1 MPLADD
7 VKLVVPKPAAAPD
20 SVAAQK
26 GAVAA
31 KVRQVAPTLIA
42 NYKFGDASSQIGPFV
57 GLYETIFTLACLY
70 KMNQPSPLARRQLL
84 AGIAALTA
92 TSSHAHAGAPAALA
106 GKSSGAE
113 GTTHKIVY
121 QLNKADDAYQNAI
134 FNSISAL
141 LTKYVDDISIVVV
154 VWGPGIHL
162 LAKSPKRPVPTLYQ
176 QRVRSMVEAYGVKFI
191 ACGNTMH
198 TVGWTQAD
206 MLDFVQVED
215 VGAAAVMEFQQ
226 QGYAY
231 LAW

>member
-1 MPLADD
+1 ML
-7 VKLVVPKPAAAPD
+7 
-20 SVAAQK
+20 S
-26 GAVAA
+26 
-31 KVRQVAPTLIA
+31 
-42 NYKFGDASSQIGPFV
+42 NCKFSYPSYQIRPFV
-57 GLYETIFTLACLY
+57 GLYETIFTLAYPY
-70 KMNQPSPLARRQLL
+70 KMNQPSPLARRHLL

-92 TSSHAHAGAPAALA
+92 VSTHAHAGAPAALA
-106 GKSSGAE
+106 GKPSGVE

-121 QLNKADDAYQNAI
+121 QLNQADDTYQNAI

-141 LTKYVDDISIVVV
+141 LTKYVDDISIAVV

-176 QRVRSMVEAYGVKFI
+176 QRVRSMAEAYGVKFI

-215 VGAAAVMEFQQ
+215 VGAAAVMELQQ